1 MSGCAGGGGGVVRD
15 RETLEAVVG
24 KAATQSLSS
33 HLAARPVTVPRRHG
47 SVWGWWRTH
56 WCRERGGSTL
66 RQQRRGGTS
75 VHRWWS
81 ARTGGQ
87 DGELEVTG
95 SPPSPLPPSSP
106 HRLLPVADGSATSSS
121 PTSNRHSHLSSA
133 AATLSS
139 LATSCPVPCQ
149 PPSLVIWNL

>member
-47 SVWGWWRTH
+47 SVWGWRRTH

-66 RQQRRGGTS
+66 RQQRRGGAS

-95 SPPSPLPPSSP
+95 SPPPLPCLHPLLIGCCLSRTGLRPPP
-106 HRLLPVADGSATSSS
+106 H
-121 PTSNRHSHLSSA
+121 
-133 AATLSS
+133 
-139 LATSCPVPCQ
+139 Q
-149 PPSLVIWNL
+149 PPTAIAISPPPPRLSPR